1 MKILSLFDGI
11 SCARVALERAG
22 IPVQKYY
29 ASEVDKYAIQIA
41 QKNYPDTIQIGDVK
55 FVTKDMFNGI
65 DLLIGGSP
73 CQDLS
78 IAKANRK
85 GLDGDRSGLFWE
97 YVRILKKV
105 KPKHFILE
113 NVASMPK
120 EARQVITDTL
130 GVEPIM
136 IDAALVSAQR
146 RKRLFWVGE
155 RQVDGMYSTVNIP
168 QPKDR
173 EIFLKDI
180 LEDGVVTEGKSYCV
194 PSTYYKENVYRRTYW
209 RETKGGKVPTLTAN
223 MGTGGNN
230 VPYVEDKSYCVP
242 STYYKENVK
251 SLIQRKKKG
260 LLVGYEVQNDG
271 TLKVRE
277 ATKKGFAVAHDGDAV
292 DLSFPS
298 SKTRRGRVGNK
309 AKNIM
314 TGTPQIHVFTKGDIR
329 KLTPIECERLQCLP
343 DNYTEGV
350 SNTQR
355 YKALGNAFNV
365 DVVAHILKHIED
377 R

>member
-11 SCARVALERAG
+11 SCARVALKKAKKK
-22 IPVQKYY
+22 VTFYA
-29 ASEVDKYAIQIA
+29 ASEIDKYAIEISQR
-41 QKNYPDTIQIGDVK
+41 NWPDIVHVGDIRK
-55 FVTKDMFNGI
+55 LNGFSNI

-85 GLDGDRSGLFWE
+85 GLKGERSGLFWE
-97 YVRILKKV
+97 YVRILKEV
-105 KPKHFILE
+105 KPEYFILE

-120 EARQVITDTL
+120 EAQVEITMTL
-130 GVEPIM
+130 FNIPPIM

-146 RKRLFWVGE
+146 RKRLFWVGKRVGDTYE
-155 RQVDGMYSTVNIP
+155 QVSIE
-168 QPKDR
+168 QPEDKG
-173 EIFLKDI
+173 IFLKDI
-180 LEDGVVTEGKSYCV
+180 LEDGAGKEKANPLCA
-194 PSTYYKENVYRRTYW
+194 TDYKGTNEKQFFTKGHRNLVFPNDTVFQYRRTYW

-230 VPYVEDKSYCVP
+230 VPYVARATVQAHAEQYTDKCPTLSASMGMGGGYEP
-242 STYYKENVK
+242 LLMSEERASELKGKYIDGE
-251 SLIQRKKKG
+251 QRKIG
-260 LLVGYEVQNDG
+260 
-271 TLKVRE
+271 
-277 ATKKGFAVAHDGDAV
+277 
-292 DLSFPS
+292 
-298 SKTRRGRVGNK
+298 
-309 AKNIM
+309 
-314 TGTPQIHVFTKGDIR
+314 IR
-329 KLTPIECERLQCLP
+329 KLTTTECERLQSLP

-377 R
+377 K